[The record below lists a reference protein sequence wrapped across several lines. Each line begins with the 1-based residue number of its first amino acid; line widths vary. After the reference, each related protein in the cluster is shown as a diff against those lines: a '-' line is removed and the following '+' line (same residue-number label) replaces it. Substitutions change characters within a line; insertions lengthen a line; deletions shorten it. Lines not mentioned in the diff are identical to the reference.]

1 MIRTIIID
9 ADPVLRKQLQLL
21 LSKYPAFIVVACCN
35 SIADSKILIP
45 ATKPD
50 LLLLSAAL
58 NDGSGID
65 LLKFFTNSVFQVI
78 IITDSNPAS
87 IQTIQNR
94 RINYLSKPI
103 NQIKFA
109 NTLKKITE
117 KLPAPSIPVYLAA
130 CGEQVNELN
139 IIRKRIVLRLQ
150 QYLLVVTLNE
160 IIYCHSNA
168 GYTTF
173 YLTGNRKELV
183 SNPIK
188 EYEQLLPETWFLRPH
203 QSYLVNN
210 NFIDRYNREGYLLLK
225 NGSSIPVATRK
236 KDYVVKM
243 LLQG

>member
-1 MIRTIIID
+1 MIRTIIVD
-9 ADPVLRKQLQLL
+9 ADPALRKKLQQLL
-21 LSKYPAFIVVACCN
+21 LKYPDFIVVACCD
-35 SIADSKILIP
+35 SIADLKILIP
-45 ATKPD
+45 ATNPD
-50 LLLLSAAL
+50 LLLLDLEL
-58 NDGSGID
+58 NDGSGFD
-65 LLKFFTNSVFQVI
+65 VLNFRSEYAFQSVFFTTN
-78 IITDSNPAS
+78 NPCS
-87 IQTIQNR
+87 IKAMQDR
-94 RINYLSKPI
+94 ALNYLIKPI
-103 NQIKFA
+103 NKFEFA
-109 NTLKKITE
+109 DTIKKIKE
-117 KLPAPSIPVYLAA
+117 KVIPPSMPACLEDSGLH
-130 CGEQVNELN
+130 GLN
-139 IIRKRIVLRLQ
+139 RKRIVLRLQ
-150 QYLLVVTLNE
+150 QYLLLVSVDE

-210 NFIDRYNREGYLLLK
+210 NFIDRYNKDGYLLLK

>member
-9 ADPVLRKQLQLL
+9 ADPALRKQLQHFLL
-21 LSKYPAFIVVACCN
+21 KYPACIVVACCN

-50 LLLLSAAL
+50 LLLLDAEL
-58 NDGSGID
+58 NDGSAIE
-65 LLKFFTNSVFQVI
+65 LLNFFTKSTFKVI
-78 IITDSNPAS
+78 CITAGNPAS
-87 IQTIQNR
+87 IKAIYKGAL
-94 RINYLSKPI
+94 NYLSKPI
-103 NQIKFA
+103 NQIEFA
-109 NTLKKITE
+109 STLKKIVE
-117 KLPAPSIPVYLAA
+117 KLPAPSIPEYL
-130 CGEQVNELN
+130 EESENELN
-139 IIRKRIVLRLQ
+139 ITRKRIVLRVQ
-150 QYLLVVTLNE
+150 QYMLVVALNE

-210 NFIDRYNREGYLLLK
+210 NFIDRYNKDGFLLLK